1 MEQLPRDLI
10 QEIQVAKNR
19 DNVQQLIHQVIART
33 SQRLNHLTD
42 EDIGHLERID
52 EQIAALLQ

>member
-19 DNVQQLIHQVIART
+19 DNVQQLVHQVIGRT
-33 SQRLNHLTD
+33 AQRLNHLTD

>member
-19 DNVQQLIHQVIART
+19 DNVQQLVHQIIGRT
-33 SQRLNHLTD
+33 AQCLKHLPD
-42 EDIGHLERID
+42 EDIGHLKRID

>member
-19 DNVQQLIHQVIART
+19 DNVQQLIHQIIGRT
-33 SQRLNHLTD
+33 AQRLKHLPD
-42 EDIGHLERID
+42 EDIGHLKRID

>member
-19 DNVQQLIHQVIART
+19 DNVQQLIHQVIGRT
-33 SQRLNHLTD
+33 AQRLNHLTD
-42 EDIGHLERID
+42 EDIGHLKRID

>member
-19 DNVQQLIHQVIART
+19 DNVQQLIHQVIGRT
-33 SQRLNHLTD
+33 AQRLNHLTD